1 MIAAP
6 MAAPAGAMSQAPDD
20 DAGQLAEIVIAVM
33 KDGTFSVYVE
43 DEGAEDQGQE
53 PAGGAEPPESE
64 TAEQG
69 PNAKTANSIGEA
81 LKIVL
86 DLYKQVQSGSGM
98 QSAQDQVSQGYSRAS
113 QGHLGGRMS

>member
-98 QSAQDQVSQGYSRAS
+98 QSAQDQFSQGYSRAS
-113 QGHLGGRMS
+113 QGQPGGRMS